1 MLIEFHRKMLAD
13 SLRSAAFETALRQ
26 VIKPGETTVAD
37 IGAGTGVL
45 GFIAARLGAREVHL
59 IEHGDVIELAAHM
72 ADANRIPG
80 LQFWRAHS
88 GDITDPPQVDV
99 VVAEILGNLAL
110 EENALETLADAR
122 RFLKPGGT
130 LIPARIEQW
139 LAPVVTDN
147 LWRELTSW
155 RDTPLGLDFRA
166 AEAMSFDNVYVR
178 SIGVTDLL
186 TGDSARRWDALD
198 FSSELTGLRRGE
210 ARWAITAPAVI
221 HGLALWWRA
230 ELTPGVWLETSP
242 MTTPTHWEQVFAPLQ
257 EPINVQTGDALIA
270 TLESETGGGESG
282 IGLRWV
288 VRQERDGQALAM
300 RQHDI
305 GRGYLG

>member
-13 SLRSAAFETALRQ
+13 RVRSAAFEAALRQ
-26 VIKPGETTVAD
+26 VIRPGETTVAD

-45 GFIAARLGAREVHL
+45 GFMAARLGAREVHI

-80 LQFWRAHS
+80 LQFWRTHS
-88 GDITDPPQVDV
+88 GDIADPPKVDV

-110 EENALETLADAR
+110 EENAVETLVDAQ
-122 RFLKPGGT
+122 RFLKPGGL

-139 LAPVVTDN
+139 VAPVVTDT

-155 RDTPLGLDFRA
+155 RATPLSLDFRA

-178 SIGVTDLL
+178 TIAAADLL
-186 TGDSARRWDALD
+186 PGDSARRWDALEFND
-198 FSSELTGLRRGE
+198 EITGLRRGE
-210 ARWAITAPAVI
+210 VHWPITMPTVI

-230 ELTPGVWLETSP
+230 ELVPGVWLETSP
-242 MTTPTHWEQVFAPLQ
+242 TAAPTHWEQVFAPLQ
-257 EPINVQTGDALIA
+257 EPIAADAGDQLVLTI
-270 TLESETGGGESG
+270 ESETGGGESG

-288 VRQERDGQALAM
+288 MRQERDGAVLVL

>member
-13 SLRSAAFETALRQ
+13 HVRSAAFEAALRQ
-26 VIKPGETTVAD
+26 VIRPGETTVAD

-88 GDITDPPQVDV
+88 GDIADPPKVDV

-110 EENALETLADAR
+110 EENAVETLVDAQ

-139 LAPVVTDN
+139 VAPIVTDT
-147 LWRELTSW
+147 LWSELTSW
-155 RDTPLGLDFRA
+155 RATPLGLDFGA

-178 SIGVTDLL
+178 TIAAADLL
-186 TGDSARRWDALD
+186 PGDSARRWDALEFND
-198 FSSELTGLRRGE
+198 EITGLRRGE
-210 ARWAITAPAVI
+210 VRWSTESRTTV

-230 ELTPGVWLETSP
+230 ELVPGVWLETSP
-242 MTTPTHWEQVFAPLQ
+242 TAPPTHWEQVFAPLQ
-257 EPINVQTGDALIA
+257 EPIAAEAGDQLVLTI
-270 TLESETGGGESG
+270 ESETGGGEAG

-288 VRQERDGQALAM
+288 VRQERDGAVLVL